1 MNAVQRLIDEMKRR
15 NYAAKTTTE
24 YAASIR
30 RLETH
35 FSCCPSQLSLEQ
47 IRAYQLHLIQEKHI
61 SWSHYNNEMAAIR
74 LLYLKVLQYDWPM
87 EQLP

>member
-30 RLETH
+30 RLGTH
-35 FSCCPSQLSLEQ
+35 FGCCPSKLSLEQ
-47 IRAYQLHLIQEKHI
+47 RNWDWSSYSTQGCSKTHLTP
-61 SWSHYNNEMAAIR
+61 NE
-74 LLYLKVLQYDWPM
+74 QPT
-87 EQLP
+87 LPP